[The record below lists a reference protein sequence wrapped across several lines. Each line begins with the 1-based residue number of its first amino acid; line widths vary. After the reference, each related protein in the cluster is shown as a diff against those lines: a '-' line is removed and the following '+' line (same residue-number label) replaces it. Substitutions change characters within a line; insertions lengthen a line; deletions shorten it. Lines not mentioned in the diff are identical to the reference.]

1 MKIFK
6 LLLPFLLSLAL
17 FSQVF
22 AKGAEVQEA
31 ENSVIKITN
40 SVSQELEAN
49 KSLIKSNPDALEKL
63 VRRRILPF
71 IDFDAMTKLT
81 LGKFWKRATP
91 DQRIRFKNA
100 YREMLVKSYTKTML
114 RYVGAVIKPGNSAPK
129 GRPGYVTVRTKV
141 FPKGGSSL
149 TANYDMRKKG
159 GAWKAY
165 NVEIAGINLIANFRT
180 NFTREISQKGL
191 EALITRLAHTKRAD
205 KAVVIKPK

>member
-1 MKIFK
+1 MNQFK
-6 LLLPFLLSLAL
+6 QYFLSVLLLLSTFFVSSA
-17 FSQVF
+17 F
-22 AKGAEVQEA
+22 AKGVEVQEA
-31 ENSVIKITN
+31 QASVISITN

-49 KSLIKSNPDALEKL
+49 KALIKSNPMALEKL

-71 IDFDAMTKLT
+71 IDFDAMSKLT

-91 DQRIRFKNA
+91 DQRNRFKDA
-100 YREMLVKSYTKTML
+100 YREMLVKSYTKTMQ

-129 GRPGYVTVRTKV
+129 GKPGYVTVRTKV

-180 NFTREISQKGL
+180 NFTREINQKGL
-191 EALITRLAHTKRAD
+191 EALIARLSRTKR
-205 KAVVIKPK
+205 K

>member
-1 MKIFK
+1 MNQFK
-6 LLLPFLLSLAL
+6 QYFLSVLLLLSTFFVSSA
-17 FSQVF
+17 F
-22 AKGAEVQEA
+22 AKGVEVQEA
-31 ENSVIKITN
+31 QASVISITN

-49 KSLIKSNPDALEKL
+49 KALIKSNPMALEKL

-71 IDFDAMTKLT
+71 IDFDAMSKLT

-91 DQRIRFKNA
+91 DQRNRFKDA
-100 YREMLVKSYTKTML
+100 YREMLVKSYTKTMQ

-129 GRPGYVTVRTKV
+129 GKPGYVTVRTKV

-180 NFTREISQKGL
+180 NFTREINQKGL
-191 EALITRLAHTKRAD
+191 EALIARLSKTKR
-205 KAVVIKPK
+205 K

>member
-1 MKIFK
+1 MNQLKILF
-6 LLLPFLLSLAL
+6 LSLTLLSSFVFTA
-17 FSQVF
+17 SAF
-22 AKGAEVQEA
+22 AKGAEVQAA
-31 ENSVIKITN
+31 EDSVIKITN

-49 KSLIKSNPDALEKL
+49 KALIKSDPMALEKL

-71 IDFDAMTKLT
+71 IDFDAMSKLT
-81 LGKFWKRATP
+81 LGKFWKRSTP
-91 DQRIRFKNA
+91 DQRNRFKNA
-100 YREMLVKSYTKTML
+100 YREMLVKSYTKTMQ

-129 GRPGYVTVRTKV
+129 GKPGYVTVRTKV

-180 NFTREISQKGL
+180 NFTREINQKGL
-191 EALITRLAHTKRAD
+191 EALISRLSKTKR
-205 KAVVIKPK
+205 K

>member
-1 MKIFK
+1 M
-6 LLLPFLLSLAL
+6 LSTL
-17 FSQVF
+17 FVSNAF
-22 AKGAEVQEA
+22 AKGVEVEEA
-31 ENSVIKITN
+31 QASVISITN

-49 KSLIKSNPDALEKL
+49 KSLIKTNPMALEKL

-71 IDFDAMTKLT
+71 IDFDAMSKLT

-91 DQRIRFKNA
+91 DQRNRFKDA
-100 YREMLVKSYTKTML
+100 YREMLVKSYTKTMQ

-129 GRPGYVTVRTKV
+129 GKPGYVTVRTKV

-180 NFTREISQKGL
+180 NFTREINQKGL
-191 EALITRLAHTKRAD
+191 EALIARLSKTKR
-205 KAVVIKPK
+205 K